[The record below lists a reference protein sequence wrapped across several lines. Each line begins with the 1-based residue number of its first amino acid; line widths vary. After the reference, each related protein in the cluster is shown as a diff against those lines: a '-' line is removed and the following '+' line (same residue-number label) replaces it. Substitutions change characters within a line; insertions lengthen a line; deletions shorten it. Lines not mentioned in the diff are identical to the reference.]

1 MRRVYKGSPAAGG
14 ADSGGDKKCAW
25 VVLLMGGGSYEPGAL
40 VVAQSLKALKTRHD
54 VVCMVTADVPA
65 ETRARLKESALYDA
79 VVDVPYITQKTRP
92 FTSSH
97 QVEMYGGWI
106 DHSFTKWNCLLL
118 TQYRRVLLVDAD
130 IVAMANCDDLFELRP
145 PAACYSNP
153 WAEPHQPSPSAREG
167 LLNPYLTPSR
177 GSRGGLRWSDPLHG
191 SRVTGDRIEMAVHTK
206 SFVGWGAMV
215 LLEPSAEKHAALL
228 TMIYAAGAVFGEEY
242 NSISGS
248 DEVSIA
254 LLYAREGWTHIHQRY
269 LAIPW
274 KTDWVSC
281 DIRAYHFHGRKPWNS
296 APTEWP
302 DLAIWW
308 GVAGRVVADHPTL
321 RGLFYPRKLSA
332 IEEHSPEHSPA
343 GPNIG
348 ILAARATI
356 NGGDGSGPRGD
367 GRGPRGDGSG
377 PRGDGRGPRGDGS
390 GPRGAV
396 VARADGRGPRGG
408 RHDDRDPRGMKK
420 SPSVEITAPSGALIG
435 PNNNTIPVKLGAGIA
450 CVSNTEIAGLLAALG
465 L

>member
-308 GVAGRVVADHPTL
+308 GVAGRVVADHPTFH
-321 RGLFYPRKLSA
+321 RLFYPRKLSA
-332 IEEHSPEHSPA
+332 IEEHSPEHSGEHSPERSPA

-356 NGGDGSGPRGD
+356 NGGDGRGPRGD
-367 GRGPRGDGSG
+367 GRGPR
-377 PRGDGRGPRGDGS
+377 R
-390 GPRGAV
+390 
-396 VARADGRGPRGG
+396 
-408 RHDDRDPRGMKK
+408 DDRDPRGMKK
-420 SPSVEITAPSGALIG
+420 SPSVELTAPSGALIG
-435 PNNNTIPVKLGAGIA
+435 PNNNTIPVKLDA
-450 CVSNTEIAGLLAALG
+450 CVSNIEIAGLLAALE